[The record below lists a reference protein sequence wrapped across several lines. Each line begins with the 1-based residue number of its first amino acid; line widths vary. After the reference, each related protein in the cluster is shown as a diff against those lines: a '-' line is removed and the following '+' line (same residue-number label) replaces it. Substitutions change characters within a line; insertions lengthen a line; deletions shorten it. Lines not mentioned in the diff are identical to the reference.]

1 MVLKLIIF
9 ANKAIFYGRA
19 NNTFQWENNKTATIM
34 IHLKALIIVMLIA
47 LVFTVI
53 LLAVNSY
60 FWLYEKAK
68 SKALKNFLTYF
79 YIFLG
84 AAFIYLYVFIGVC
97 YSD

>member
-1 MVLKLIIF
+1 
-9 ANKAIFYGRA
+9 
-19 NNTFQWENNKTATIM
+19 M
-34 IHLKALIIVMLIA
+34 IYLKALIIVLLIA

-84 AAFIYLYVFIGVC
+84 AAFIYLYVLFF
-97 YSD
+97 YSIFAKSLQKMGLHRFLLRKKHS